1 MAATSDPFQDN
12 VSVIVLN
19 YNQAETTLECLD
31 ALERAESPLIR
42 DIFVVDNGSS
52 PQQVA
57 LLRNRCA
64 AGGFTLVEIGVNRFF
79 GEGNN
84 IGVDF
89 ARTDYIVFL
98 NNDAFVQPGWIEA
111 LASTMRSDPDVAAVG
126 PMFLYPDGRVQEVG
140 GIAMPTGDAVQ
151 IGKGAIWGPDHYDT
165 PCVVDYCSAAC
176 LMMRRSD
183 FLKVGGF
190 GFEWEPAY
198 YEDTDLCLKLW
209 THCGK
214 VVVNPQARVVHI
226 ESKTTSDSRLQLQ
239 DISEI
244 NRIRFVKK
252 WGAWLEA
259 RQTAPLADLERAPR
273 SVLDELDA
281 ADLDFLT
288 TPPASSE
295 PQFVLYSPYQLVP
308 GGGER
313 LLFEAASHLSEL
325 FGTRNVAFATPQRYS
340 AIRMQQIAAIFGLEH
355 VVGMAL
361 PWDEVEVDKC
371 RFAFVIGNS
380 VVPPVPAFGDRSVY
394 HIQFPFW
401 APDAHVEAYG
411 HWLGGY
417 DEIWVYSEFVR
428 RHVNGLVRHYGL
440 KAPPIRLIP
449 PHATWSGATPG
460 LPWAD
465 RKTIVTVGRFFT
477 GGHNKRQDIVIE
489 AFRRMVDRG
498 TEGLEL
504 ALAGSIH
511 PSPEGRSRF
520 HELQRL
526 ASGLDCTFYPNIG
539 RSDLAALYERSAVL
553 IHAAG
558 FGVDPEEFPERLEHF
573 GITPVEAASFGC
585 IPVVYGQGGPRDVV
599 RRLGCDTTY
608 STIDQCADTVMALLK
623 DPLGSA
629 ELSAQIL
636 QSSRAFS
643 SEAYFNGID
652 ESLRDLGV
660 L

>member
-1 MAATSDPFQDN
+1 MDATSDPFHDN

-31 ALERAESPLIR
+31 ALERAESPLIG
-42 DIFVVDNGSS
+42 DIIVVDNGSS
-52 PQQVA
+52 PEQVA
-57 LLRNRCA
+57 ILRKRRA
-64 AGGFTLVEIGVNRFF
+64 RGGFTLVEVGVNRFF

-89 ARTDYIVFL
+89 ADTDYIVFL

-111 LASTMRSDPDVAAVG
+111 LASTMRSDPGVAAVG

-140 GIAMPTGDAVQ
+140 GVALSTGDAVQ
-151 IGKGAIWGPDHYDT
+151 IGKGALWGPDHYDT
-165 PCVVDYCSAAC
+165 PCAVDYCSAAC

-209 THCGK
+209 TRCGK
-214 VVVNPQARVVHI
+214 VMVNPLARVVHI

-244 NRIRFVKK
+244 NRARFVKK

-259 RQTAPLADLERAPR
+259 RQTSHLADLHHAPR
-273 SVLDELDA
+273 TELDELSTE
-281 ADLDFLT
+281 DLDLLGT
-288 TPPASSE
+288 APTPPNS
-295 PQFVLYSPYQLVP
+295 QYVLYSPYQLIP

-313 LLFEAASHLSEL
+313 LLFEVASHLSEL
-325 FGTRNVAFATPQRYS
+325 FGTPNVAFATPHRYS
-340 AIRMQQIAAIFGLEH
+340 AIRMQQIAATFGFEH
-355 VVGMAL
+355 VVGRAL
-361 PWDEVEVDKC
+361 PWEEVEADRC
-371 RFAFVIGNS
+371 RFSLVIGNS
-380 VVPPVPAFGDRSVY
+380 VVPPVPAFGERSVY

-411 HWLGGY
+411 EWLGGY

-428 RHVNGLVRHYGL
+428 RNVNGLVRHYGL
-440 KAPPIRLIP
+440 KAPPVRLIP

-460 LPWAD
+460 LPWAE

-477 GGHNKRQDIVIE
+477 GGHNKRQDVVIE
-489 AFRRMVDRG
+489 AFRRMIDQGV
-498 TEGLEL
+498 EGVEL

-526 ASGLDCTFYPNIG
+526 ATGLDCTFYPNIG
-539 RSDLAALYERSAVL
+539 RSDLAALYDRSAVL

-558 FGVDPEEFPERLEHF
+558 FGVDAEEFPERLEHF
-573 GITPVEAASFGC
+573 GITPIEAASFGC

-599 RRLGCDTTY
+599 RVLGCDTTY
-608 STIDQCADTVMALLK
+608 STIDQCAGIVAALLN
-623 DPLGSA
+623 DPGGSA
-629 ELSAQIL
+629 ELSAHIL
-636 QSSRAFS
+636 QSSQAYS
-643 SEAYFNGID
+643 AEAYCNGID